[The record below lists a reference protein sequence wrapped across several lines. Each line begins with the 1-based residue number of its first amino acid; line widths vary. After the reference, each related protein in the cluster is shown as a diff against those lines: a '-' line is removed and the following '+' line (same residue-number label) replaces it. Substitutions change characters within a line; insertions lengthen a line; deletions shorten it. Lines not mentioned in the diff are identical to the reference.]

1 MVKQTTDELAH
12 TDFRHSKLEMICHQS
27 PVEGR
32 MALGSVQFWSYYGLV
47 GIKFEKFG
55 EWGSSIKEVYII

>member
-1 MVKQTTDELAH
+1 
-12 TDFRHSKLEMICHQS
+12 
-27 PVEGR
+27 